1 MRSIDKK
8 KSSKILL
15 SAAIAVLAMY
25 PQKSSAEDVADYS
38 NLQTAIISTTAS
50 TINVTGDISGSGNL
64 GKLGATPVTL
74 EGNKH
79 NITATSTSSGITVS
93 SGKTL
98 TIQNIGN
105 GYTMTETTSGTTG
118 AIKVAQADGSI
129 KYYTAQATGM
139 SGFTKPV
146 SVAGTVMVTNST
158 FYNNS
163 DTVLDASSWNSNI
176 KSVDGNFIQNTSTN
190 NGGVIRV
197 LMNTTDFIKGNY
209 IANSSSQNGGA
220 ISIESD
226 QNCTVKSIVAN
237 FIGNH
242 AAGSDGGGA
251 IYIGQKT
258 NVSGIN

>member
-105 GYTMTETTSGTTG
+105 TMTETTSGTTG

-129 KYYTAQATGM
+129 KYYQATGM

-146 SVAGTVMVTNST
+146 TIAQYGTIIVKNST
-158 FYNNS
+158 FYDNS
-163 DTVLDASSWNSNI
+163 
-176 KSVDGNFIQNTSTN
+176 G
-190 NGGVIRV
+190 
-197 LMNTTDFIKGNY
+197 
-209 IANSSSQNGGA
+209 
-220 ISIESD
+220 
-226 QNCTVKSIVAN
+226 
-237 FIGNH
+237 
-242 AAGSDGGGA
+242 
-251 IYIGQKT
+251 
-258 NVSGIN
+258 